1 MASFPLFA
9 ELSLR
14 GWFPLWVALL
24 LGVVAALGVALLY
37 TREAGRIGAL
47 PRAGMALIR
56 VAIVGVVAF
65 LLLRPVWVVE
75 SNGQKA
81 RPVAVLFDISQSMD
95 NRDPRPNPSDA
106 AQLSHVFDSA
116 SAPTKPSRLETA
128 RAALTN
134 PKLALLRRLSSVGP
148 VEMATFGSRRTGRD
162 ALDQTWLGAI
172 VADPK
177 NLLEPRTALAS
188 AAFEVLNRDANDQPG
203 SIVLVT
209 DGRDNAS
216 DKSLDDL
223 ARECERL
230 KIPVYIYGVG
240 SSAYG
245 QVQLRDAAVPET
257 LFVDD
262 TAAVAVR
269 YRVRGITQGRVEIVL
284 TYGDRVVA
292 SKEVDA
298 REGDDLREILTF
310 VPSKEDAAAK
320 KAELKIEIKVSTGT
334 GVTVESVS
342 DELAK
347 AVKVVDRKL
356 KVLVIDSLPRWDFKF
371 MQRALLR
378 DRRVEARFI
387 LTEGDD
393 KTMKSGP
400 PWMTELAPDR
410 TGGLKLSKDEL
421 RKILF
426 DFDLI
431 ILGDV
436 PVRYFSPDQQ
446 EVVKE
451 FVAEGGGMVQI
462 AGRWHAPAGWAGG
475 PIADVLPVEFTAVK
489 FPLESAERPTPYR
502 PVLVQAAARNP
513 IVSLEDDPIDNT
525 ALWRKLPELY
535 WHYPVTKLKPA
546 ADAYAVHP
554 RARTTDD
561 KPMPLL
567 AGHYYGKGFVLFV
580 GFDETWRWRFNEAEK
595 YFGRFWSQAVYVAGV
610 PRTVGTKLTQLSLD
624 TPDPTLGKTG
634 QVYARLFT
642 KEFKP
647 LKADKI
653 EARLEKLDADPNE
666 KDRVVPVTL
675 YALRDGGNEPTGEY
689 VAAMPFNRPGR
700 FALKVEPGNDNP
712 ATLDYRVNLPP
723 EHELAPGGLAEN
735 EMRKLAEATGGK
747 FYREED
753 LQRLPDEVK
762 AQYAPFSRRDETTLW
777 NKWAMV
783 LLIGLL
789 TLEWVVRK
797 LNSLS

>member
-1 MASFPLFA
+1 MTASFPLFA

-14 GWFPLWVALL
+14 GWFPLWLAVLVGVA
-24 LGVVAALGVALLY
+24 AALGVGVLY
-37 TREAGRIGAL
+37 TREAGRLGAF
-47 PRAGMALIR
+47 PRACMALIR
-56 VAIVGVVAF
+56 VALIGTVAF
-65 LLLRPVWVVE
+65 LLLRPVWVTE
-75 SNGQKA
+75 TNGRKA
-81 RPVAVLFDISQSMD
+81 RPVAVFVDISQSMD

-106 AQLSHVFDSA
+106 AQLTHVFDS
-116 SAPTKPSRLETA
+116 SIPVKPSRLETA

-134 PKLALLRRLSSVGP
+134 PKLALFRRLSGVGP
-148 VEMATFGSRRTGRD
+148 LEVATFGSRRTGRD
-162 ALDQTWLGAI
+162 GLDANWLDG
-172 VADPK
+172 VTT
-177 NLLEPRTALAS
+177 EPRTALSTAV
-188 AAFEVLNRDANDQPG
+188 FEVLNRDANDQPG

-230 KIPVYIYGVG
+230 KIPVYVYGVG
-240 SSAYG
+240 STAYG

-262 TAAVAVR
+262 TVAVAVR
-269 YRVRGITQGRVEIVL
+269 YRVRGITQGRVEIIL
-284 TYGDRVVA
+284 KYGDREVA
-292 SKEVDA
+292 RKEVEA
-298 REGDDLREILTF
+298 REGDDLREVLAF
-310 VPSKEDAAAK
+310 VPTKEDSEAK
-320 KAELKIEIKVSTGT
+320 KAELKVEIKVSTGV
-334 GVTVESVS
+334 GVTVETVT

-347 AVKVVDRKL
+347 AVKVVNRKL
-356 KVLVIDSLPRWDFKF
+356 KVLVVDSLPRWDFKF
-371 MQRALLR
+371 LQRALLR
-378 DRRVEARFI
+378 DRRVEAKFI
-387 LTEGDD
+387 LTEGDP
-393 KTMKSGP
+393 KTMTSGP
-400 PWMTELAPDR
+400 PWLAELSPDR

-426 DFDLI
+426 EYDLV

-436 PVRYFSPDQQ
+436 PVKYFSPDQQ

-451 FVAEGGGMVQI
+451 FVAEGGGMVQV
-462 AGRWHAPAGWAGG
+462 AGRWHAPSGWVGG
-475 PIADVLPVEFTAVK
+475 PIADVLPVEFNAVK
-489 FPLESAERPTPYR
+489 FPIESAERPSPYR
-502 PVLVQAAARNP
+502 PVLMQAAARNP

-525 ALWRKLPELY
+525 ALWRQLPELY

-546 ADAYAVHP
+546 ADVYAVHP
-554 RARTTDD
+554 RARTVDD

-642 KEFKP
+642 KDFKP

-653 EARLEKLDADPNE
+653 EARLEKLDADQNE
-666 KDRVVPVTL
+666 KDRVQAVTL
-675 YALRDGGNEPTGEY
+675 FALRDGGNEPTGEY
-689 VAAMPFNRPGR
+689 VAAMPFNRTGR

-723 EHELAPGGLAEN
+723 EHELSPGGLAEA

-753 LQRLPDEVK
+753 LQRMPDEVK
-762 AQYAPFSRRDETTLW
+762 PQFSPFSRRDETTLW
-777 NKWAMV
+777 NKWAMA

-797 LNSLS
+797 FNSLS